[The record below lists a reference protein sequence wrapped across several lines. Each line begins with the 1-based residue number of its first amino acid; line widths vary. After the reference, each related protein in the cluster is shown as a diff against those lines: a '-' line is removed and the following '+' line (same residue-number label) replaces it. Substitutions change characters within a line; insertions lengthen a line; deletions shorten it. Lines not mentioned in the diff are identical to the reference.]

1 MYRITIAAVNPEGG
15 IGTNTTETRATGNT
29 YYYFGII
36 FMIVITVS
44 GSPFEIDPS
53 IRLSVS
59 SITALR
65 AQVSWTVVTQ
75 IESVRLQYRRLG
87 KY

>member
-29 YYYFGII
+29 YYFDNI

-44 GSPFEIDPS
+44 GSPFAIDPS
-53 IRLSVS
+53 INVSVG

-65 AQVSWTVVTQ
+65 AQVSWNVVTQ
-75 IESVRLQYRRLG
+75 IESLRLQYRRLG

>member
-29 YYYFGII
+29 YYFDNI

-53 IRLSVS
+53 INVSVG

-65 AQVSWTVVTQ
+65 AQVSWNVVTQ

>member
-1 MYRITIAAVNPEGG
+1 MYSIRIAAVNPEGG
-15 IGTNTTETRATGNT
+15 IGVNTTETRATGNT
-29 YYYFGII
+29 YYFDII

-53 IRLSVS
+53 IRLSVG

-65 AQVSWTVVTQ
+65 AQVSWNVVTQ

>member
-1 MYRITIAAVNPEGG
+1 MYSIRIAAVNPEGG

-29 YYYFGII
+29 YCFDII

-44 GSPFEIDPS
+44 GSPFEIDAS
-53 IRLSVS
+53 ISLSVS

>member
-1 MYRITIAAVNPEGG
+1 MYSIRIAAVNPEGG

-29 YYYFGII
+29 YYFDII

-53 IRLSVS
+53 IRLSVG

-65 AQVSWTVVTQ
+65 AQVSWNVVTQ

>member
-1 MYRITIAAVNPEGG
+1 MYSIRIAAVNPEGG

-29 YYYFGII
+29 YYFDII

>member
-15 IGTNTTETRATGNT
+15 VGVNTTETRATGNT
-29 YYYFGII
+29 YYFDII

-53 IRLSVS
+53 IRLSVG